1 MWISVVITVHGT
13 AYDGT
18 GEEGCRRKPPA
29 IVLPVS
35 SAALPEAAMI
45 VVIGAVAAISDA
57 VIAVA
62 PEPLVSLDA
71 AAQRFNLD
79 DVG

>member
-1 MWISVVITVHGT
+1 MRISVVT
-13 AYDGT
+13 AIHSAAYNST
-18 GEEGCRRKPPA
+18 GQEGCGRKPPT
-29 IVLPVS
+29 IVLTVS

-57 VIAVA
+57 VIAIA
-62 PEPLVSLDA
+62 PEPLVFLEA
-71 AAQRFNLD
+71 AAPRFNLD